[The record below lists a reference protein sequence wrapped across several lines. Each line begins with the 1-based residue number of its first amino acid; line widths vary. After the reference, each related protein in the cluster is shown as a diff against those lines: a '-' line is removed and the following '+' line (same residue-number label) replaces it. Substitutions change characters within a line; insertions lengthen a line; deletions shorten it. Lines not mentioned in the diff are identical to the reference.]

1 MPVYI
6 QPWPMRE
13 GNKTK
18 SLLKY
23 SLEEQA
29 SERARERE
37 RERQRQ
43 RQRES
48 NVLHKHKYL
57 STGRLFFLFF
67 FTNLSHRERITLT
80 DEGTEGHTKSAL
92 IKRREVKE
100 SGLRISTLS

>member
-37 RERQRQ
+37 RDRDRD
-43 RQRES
+43 
-48 NVLHKHKYL
+48 
-57 STGRLFFLFF
+57 
-67 FTNLSHRERITLT
+67 RERVMYYTSIN
-80 DEGTEGHTKSAL
+80 
-92 IKRREVKE
+92 I
-100 SGLRISTLS
+100 